1 MAVYQGE
8 GDVGTFGTGPFSSD
22 GALDFLDELAE
33 RSPQQR
39 VEVVRH
45 MLGYVLANRD
55 LLWREYFPDQVVAA
69 AALVATTLPG
79 GEHLQHRLT
88 QVSDE
93 PSAVILPEPVPDLAT
108 SALEALH
115 FVAGPG
121 GPWHQGW
128 TTETDQ
134 AEAQQTIDSL
144 TTILQA
150 ANS

>member
-1 MAVYQGE
+1 MAVYLGK
-8 GDVGTFGTGPFSSD
+8 GVMGTFGTGPFSSD

-33 RSPQQR
+33 RPPQQR
-39 VEVVRH
+39 AEVLRH
-45 MLGYVLANRD
+45 LLGYVLANRD
-55 LLWREYFPDQVVAA
+55 LLYREYFPDEVVAS
-69 AALVATTLPG
+69 AALVAATLPG

-93 PSAVILPEPVPDLAT
+93 PSTVILPEPVPDLAA
-108 SALEALH
+108 SALTALH

-128 TTETDQ
+128 TTEIDQ
-134 AEAQQTIDSL
+134 AEAQQTIDKL
-144 TTILQA
+144 TAILQA

>member
-1 MAVYQGE
+1 MAAYRGE

-33 RSPQQR
+33 RPPQQR
-39 VEVVRH
+39 VEALRH
-45 MLGYVLANRD
+45 MLGYVLANRG
-55 LLWREYFPDQVVAA
+55 LLWREYFPDQVVAT

-79 GEHLQHRLT
+79 GEQLQHRLS

-108 SALEALH
+108 SALDALH

-134 AEAQQTIDSL
+134 AEAQQTIDGL
-144 TTILQA
+144 TAILEA

>member
-1 MAVYQGE
+1 MNSNA
-8 GDVGTFGTGPFSSD
+8 PK
-22 GALDFLDELAE
+22 L
-33 RSPQQR
+33 R
-39 VEVVRH
+39 
-45 MLGYVLANRD
+45 YVLANPD

-69 AALVATTLPG
+69 AALVAATLPG

-93 PSAVILPEPVPDLAT
+93 PSAMILPEPVPDLAT
-108 SALEALH
+108 SALEALR

-134 AEAQQTIDSL
+134 AEAQQTIDGL
-144 TTILQA
+144 TAILQA
-150 ANS
+150 ANA